1 MEITPYYGDGDDALV
16 IRPDRLVI
24 EISPEERERVLALVG
39 RAKVLREVTD
49 EISFQAARRVA
60 GELKGMEKEI
70 YESKRAAK
78 RPWEAILATIEQLAT
93 DVWAQGKAQQERL
106 LGSLNG
112 YVAQLEAAKKAQ
124 EEKKAAEQRAK
135 EEEAKRAMAQA
146 KTTEELAKAQQLQ
159 FEQELAADLD
169 KSLAPPPPPGL
180 VPGGRV
186 AHPYKFKLVDL
197 PAVINNHRLELLRW
211 ELNIPACNDAV
222 RLQLERNPDRKPVLP
237 GIEITQEISV
247 SVKAQTRSK

>member
-112 YVAQLEAAKKAQ
+112 YVAQLD
-124 EEKKAAEQRAK
+124 
-135 EEEAKRAMAQA
+135 EAKRALAQA